1 MEEDRKRRR
10 RHSAEL
16 KGQVLEACERPG
28 ASIAAVALEFGLN
41 ANLVRQWRV
50 GRGMKWTRGAAA
62 AAVGDAGAQLKFI
75 ALPMPAAVAP
85 APSEPAPLSGDIRL
99 EIRRGAAVVKVSW
112 PLSAAGQ
119 CAAWLREV
127 LR

>member
-1 MEEDRKRRR
+1 MEAERKRRR
-10 RHSAEL
+10 RHSADL
-16 KGQVLEACERPG
+16 KRQVLEACARPG

-50 GRGMKWTRGAAA
+50 GRGMKRARGAAVAMA
-62 AAVGDAGAQLKFI
+62 ADAGAQLKFI
-75 ALPMPAAVAP
+75 ELPLPAAA
-85 APSEPAPLSGDIRL
+85 ASSTSEPVPSPADIRL
-99 EIRRGAAVVKVSW
+99 EIRRGAVVVNVSW
-112 PLSAAGQ
+112 PLTAAGP

>member
-1 MEEDRKRRR
+1 MQEERNRRR

-16 KGQVLEACERPG
+16 KSRVLDACERPG

-50 GRGMKWTRGAAA
+50 GRGMKRARGTA
-62 AAVGDAGAQLKFI
+62 AAVANDASAQLKFI
-75 ALPMPAAVAP
+75 ALPLPAATAP
-85 APSEPAPLSGDIRL
+85 APSEPAPMPADIRL
-99 EIRRGAAVVKVSW
+99 EIRRGAAVVNVTW

>member
-1 MEEDRKRRR
+1 
-10 RHSAEL
+10 L
-16 KGQVLEACERPG
+16 KSQVLDACARPG

-50 GRGMKWTRGAAA
+50 GRGMKRARGAALA
-62 AAVGDAGAQLKFI
+62 KADDAGAQLKFI
-75 ALPMPAAVAP
+75 ALPVPSAAAP
-85 APSEPAPLSGDIRL
+85 ATSEPEPSPADIRL
-99 EIRRGAAVVKVSW
+99 EIRRGVVVVNVAW
-112 PLSAAGQ
+112 PLTAAGQ

>member
-1 MEEDRKRRR
+1 MEAERKRRR

-16 KGQVLEACERPG
+16 KNQVLDACARPG

-50 GRGMKWTRGAAA
+50 GRGMRRARGAAA
-62 AAVGDAGAQLKFI
+62 ATADDAGAHLKFI
-75 ALPMPAAVAP
+75 ALPLPAASSTSEPVPAP
-85 APSEPAPLSGDIRL
+85 ADIRL
-99 EIRRGAAVVKVSW
+99 EIRRGAVVVNVSW
-112 PLSAAGQ
+112 PLTAAGP

>member
-16 KGQVLEACERPG
+16 KSQVLEACARPG

-50 GRGMKWTRGAAA
+50 GRGMKRARGAAA
-62 AAVGDAGAQLKFI
+62 AAADCAGAQLKFI
-75 ALPMPAAVAP
+75 ALPLPSAAAP
-85 APSEPAPLSGDIRL
+85 ATSEPAPADIRL
-99 EIRRGAAVVKVSW
+99 EIRRGAVLVHVSW
-112 PLSAAGQ
+112 PLAAAGA